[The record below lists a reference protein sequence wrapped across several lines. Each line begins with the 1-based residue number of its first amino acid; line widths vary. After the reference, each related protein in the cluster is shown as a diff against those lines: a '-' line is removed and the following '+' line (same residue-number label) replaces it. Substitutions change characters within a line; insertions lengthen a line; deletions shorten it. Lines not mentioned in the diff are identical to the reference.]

1 MGGLQSRRR
10 SLVTVLLVAQ
20 LVAAT
25 LATIYVV
32 ASGDPFPDAQPALL
46 AFLAGAAGCGALAA
60 FYRGLAIGTM
70 SIVAPVSATGA
81 AVPVLVGVLG
91 GERPGPIQVAGIV
104 LLFGIVLA
112 AREPGG
118 SQPSRNLH
126 ASVGLALLAAIGF
139 GSFFVLIDAATED
152 GGCRVVAA
160 VRARRRGAAARRGRA
175 RAAPRDA
182 ARRARREP
190 AAVDRRAGL
199 RGHGVLRARDQEG
212 LLSIVAVVG
221 SLYPAVTVV
230 LARVVLAERVARS
243 QEIGVSSR
251 SPQSSR
257 SAQGDSEVLAGL
269 VQRRLGVAAVQ
280 HGGHPI
286 ARAGLRFPG
295 RSSTNTHS
303 GRDADPLG
311 GELVDLGSGL
321 RSPTSPEITTPS
333 NSLGPPPGRSVLAP
347 RVGEQSGSHPGGV
360 RGDARRRPSPRRAH
374 AGEQAVDQVL
384 AALDLEHG
392 GEPRLEVALGQ
403 PPTSSVEQQLARS
416 RSSRKRSRTS
426 SAGRPA
432 LQNSRND
439 TKTSLVRTPP

>member
-1 MGGLQSRRR
+1 MLAVALAFASSLSWGTADFMGGLQSRRR

-104 LLFGIVLA
+104 LALFGIVLA

-152 GGCRVVAA
+152 GGAAWSLLFVRVGEGLLLGAVAL
-160 VRARRRGAAARRGRA
+160 VLRPGMPRGL
-175 RAAPRDA
+175 RDA
-182 ARRARREP
+182 SPLLLIGALDYLAT
-190 AAVDRRAGL
+190 AFFALATT
-199 RGHGVLRARDQEG
+199 QG
-212 LLSIVAVVG
+212 LLSIVSVVG

-243 QEIGVSSR
+243 QEIGV
-251 SPQSSR
+251 
-257 SAQGDSEVLAGL
+257 VVTLAA
-269 VQRRLGVAAVQ
+269 VAA
-280 HGGHPI
+280 I
-286 ARAGLRFPG
+286 
-295 RSSTNTHS
+295 
-303 GRDADPLG
+303 
-311 GELVDLGSGL
+311 
-321 RSPTSPEITTPS
+321 
-333 NSLGPPPGRSVLAP
+333 
-347 RVGEQSGSHPGGV
+347 
-360 RGDARRRPSPRRAH
+360 
-374 AGEQAVDQVL
+374 
-384 AALDLEHG
+384 
-392 GEPRLEVALGQ
+392 
-403 PPTSSVEQQLARS
+403 
-416 RSSRKRSRTS
+416 
-426 SAGRPA
+426 SAG
-432 LQNSRND
+432 
-439 TKTSLVRTPP
+439 